1 MKQNFNIP
9 NSSTRKFHFTSWNSF
24 TINSPIFI
32 HLKLWAEH
40 TRKRGRLKLDHIQ
53 MEDRDS
59 HGHSWCTRSM
69 PQIMKIIRYN
79 HFLLPFNSISYNRM
93 LYLLIFTQLFGLAA
107 CSCCCILCRICEH
120 LLVGLGIK
128 LSVLIP
134 VPYYIVLIHMIHRRV
149 WTTGIILYQTL

>member
-24 TINSPIFI
+24 TINSPISI

-40 TRKRGRLKLDHIQ
+40 TRKRGRLKLGHIQ

-107 CSCCCILCRICEH
+107 CSCCSCILCRICEH
-120 LLVGLGIK
+120 LPHFLWLCDESSVQKRYRRCAREKGSPTIGVG
-128 LSVLIP
+128 P
-134 VPYYIVLIHMIHRRV
+134 VKN
-149 WTTGIILYQTL
+149 